1 MNIVL
6 TQKDADS
13 ILGYLREELKNLQE
27 FETDVTKHFA
37 ELESQYNESNFLQQQ
52 DECKEMFEGTKG
64 LFDKRMK
71 EISDERSKLYRFI
84 ELLTCGS
91 EELNGTA

>member
-13 ILGYLREELKNLQE
+13 ILCYLREQVEDINSFQKE
-27 FETDVTKHFA
+27 VTKQFA
-37 ELESQYNESNFLQQQ
+37 EFKNIYNESTVLQQKE
-52 DECKEMFEGTKG
+52 ECKEMIEETRE
-64 LFDKRMK
+64 LFDNRMQ

-84 ELLTCGS
+84 EILTCGS
-91 EELNGTA
+91 EVSA